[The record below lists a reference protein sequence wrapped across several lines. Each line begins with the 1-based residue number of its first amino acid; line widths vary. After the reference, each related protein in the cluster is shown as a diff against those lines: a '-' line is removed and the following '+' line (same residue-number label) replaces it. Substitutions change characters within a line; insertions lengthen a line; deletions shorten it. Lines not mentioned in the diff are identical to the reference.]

1 MFESRVCV
9 LPGVF
14 GLAEIVIIGRLMVI
28 MRGSV
33 VSSGRQKVGLTLR
46 TLRCLCHLSYSFSER

>member
-14 GLAEIVIIGRLMVI
+14 GLAEIAMIGRLMV
-28 MRGSV
+28 MMHGGV
-33 VSSGRQKVGLTLR
+33 VASGRQNQKVSLTRR
-46 TLRCLCHLSYSFSER
+46 TLR